1 MFLDEAPIHI
11 PLKITS
17 LREDFISSRL
27 KQMDIKP
34 GTVLSIVRKSYFGG
48 PLIIHLGTIIIG
60 IRREEAKNIRVTVE

>member
-34 GTVLSIVRKSYFGG
+34 RTDLFIVRKSYFGV
-48 PLIIHLGTIIIG
+48 PLLIHLCTIIIG
-60 IRREEAKNIRVTVE
+60 ILREEA